1 MRQWYKLT
9 TLVHNTNAAGIVV
22 TNFLPVRTMKAM
34 QLTPGG
40 NRILTVPNAGGSS
53 EVSEVLS
60 FELLSRCFNAKLTR
74 TEMEV
79 SYFPHGG
86 SITDYV
92 CQMCHVTVG
101 VSVTR
106 AMKFYGEYTLDDAL
120 RLLNKKLKGGW
131 GGIARERER

>member
-1 MRQWYKLT
+1 
-9 TLVHNTNAAGIVV
+9 
-22 TNFLPVRTMKAM
+22 
-34 QLTPGG
+34 
-40 NRILTVPNAGGSS
+40 
-53 EVSEVLS
+53 
-60 FELLSRCFNAKLTR
+60 
-74 TEMEV
+74 MEV

-120 RLLNKKLKGGW
+120 RLLNKKLKGVIQSTRNSLEPWSKQILHVWSTSSHVTNILTQAYEHIDQDIKANTVVMVTTAADAHYIFNNG
-131 GGIARERER
+131 